1 MIDQIT
7 RDGTLPTSAVLQ
19 MPQQTPPIDRMA
31 ATPGHADSN
40 TPGVEANMLYPWWD
54 QEPPRPGGIPRIMA

>member
-1 MIDQIT
+1 MNDQIT
-7 RDGTLPTSAVLQ
+7 RDGTLPTSAMLQ

-40 TPGVEANMLYPWWD
+40 TPGVEADFLPL
-54 QEPPRPGGIPRIMA
+54 IPLVAGAASGLLGKLFG